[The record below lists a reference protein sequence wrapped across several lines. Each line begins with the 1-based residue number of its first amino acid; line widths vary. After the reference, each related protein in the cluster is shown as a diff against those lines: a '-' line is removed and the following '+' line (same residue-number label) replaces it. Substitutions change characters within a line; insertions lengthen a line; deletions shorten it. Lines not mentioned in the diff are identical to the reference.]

1 MQIVNMK
8 TFHMKKRYKIILG
21 IGLFIAALLF
31 TVPRVGRWYIV
42 KHSREIIGR
51 KLEIKKIRIN
61 YFTGTFR
68 INEVKLY
75 ESDLKSVF
83 LSFKQLKVNLKYL
96 PLLENEIFVQSIS
109 LDDPFVEVLQNSDKF
124 NFSDLTAP
132 DTKKPVIDTLPS
144 KPMKYIINNIK
155 ISRGYV
161 KYTDVSL
168 NHTIAMNKLD
178 LLIPGFTWNSDS
190 TNLNVNFRFVDGGG
204 LSSKLEINQADST
217 YSLNLKLDSLNLD
230 IIEPYLKSNMYIS
243 GLHGYL
249 SNDVQIK
256 GNMRS
261 VMQLFLK
268 GINHLYDC
276 SLSDTLNRKILS
288 FKEMT
293 VDINSLQPDNGKLD
307 LNYIGITDPYLFFEM
322 FDSTNNWLALI
333 KPPVGTPTDTLKI
346 KSDTVSEA
354 GTGSYTFSRFQISGG
369 KIQFSDKTLR
379 YPFDYTIDNIKLES
393 TPAKA
398 GEGKLTFNL
407 SAGLNGTGILTMN
420 ALINPA
426 NLKDLDLNMSVGQF
440 RMKEVDA
447 YFKHYFGLPV
457 SGGIMNFKT
466 DNKIR
471 PESFVSN
478 NSLYF
483 RKFTLDKAIKGKV
496 EYHLPL
502 RLALGILSDKDG
514 IIDLKAP
521 VESKGE
527 DVKVKNL
534 GKIVLKIIGNLFIKA
549 ATSPFNLLS
558 ASYKVDPASLQE
570 IRLNLS
576 DPSPDVKNLKS
587 VDIISDI
594 LNKKPG
600 LNIDFYYSINSSV
613 AVDSLAYMM
622 TLEEYSKDNKN
633 ADKNLKNV
641 ADSTLIKYLYTKSS
655 TASSASN
662 TGIKLLCRN
671 FIGTEKLEAKLDSLK
686 TLQIS
691 FLANYLSHD
700 KELSIDR
707 FKIIPNAPDTIK
719 PFGKY
724 PSFRS
729 YFTAA
734 GEK

>member
-1 MQIVNMK
+1 MK
-8 TFHMKKRYKIILG
+8 QLHLKKRYKIILG
-21 IGLFIAALLF
+21 IGLFIAVLLF
-31 TVPRVGRWYIV
+31 AVPRFGRWYIV

-51 KLEIKKIRIN
+51 KLEIQKIRIN

-75 ESDLKSVF
+75 ESDSKSVF
-83 LSFKQLKVNLKYL
+83 LSFNQLKVNLEYL
-96 PLLENEIFVQSIS
+96 PLLKNEILVKSIS

-124 NFSDLTAP
+124 NFSDLTAS
-132 DTKKPVIDTLPS
+132 DTAKSVTDTLPS
-144 KPMKYIINNIK
+144 KPMKYIINNIR
-155 ISRGYV
+155 ISGGYV
-161 KYTDVSL
+161 KYTDVNL
-168 NHTIAMNKLD
+168 NHTIALNKLD

-190 TNLNVNFRFVDGGG
+190 TNLDVDFRFVDGGG
-204 LSSKLEINQADST
+204 LSSKLEINQTDST

-230 IIEPYLKSNMYIS
+230 IIEPYLKSNMHIS

-249 SNDVQIK
+249 SNNVQIK

-268 GINHLYDC
+268 GINHVYDC
-276 SLSDTLNRKILS
+276 TLSDTLNRKILS

-293 VDINSLQPDNGKLD
+293 IDINSLQPDKNILD

-322 FDSTNNWLALI
+322 IDSTNNWLTLL
-333 KPPVGTPTDTLKI
+333 KPSVSTPTDTLQK
-346 KSDTVSEA
+346 KSDTASES

-379 YPFDYTIDNIKLES
+379 YPFDYTIENIKLES
-393 TPAKA
+393 TPVKA
-398 GEGKLTFNL
+398 GKGKLTFTL
-407 SAGLNGTGILTMN
+407 SAGLNGTGTLNME
-420 ALINPA
+420 ALIDPSNF
-426 NLKDLDLNMSVGQF
+426 KDLDLNMSVGQF

-447 YFKHYFGLPV
+447 YFKHYFGFPV
-457 SGGIMNFKT
+457 TGGIMNFKT

-478 NSLYF
+478 NSLFF
-483 RKFTLDKAIKGKV
+483 RKFTLDKAMKGKV
-496 EYHLPL
+496 EYHVPL

-527 DVKVKNL
+527 DVRVKNL

-570 IRLNLS
+570 IRLDLM
-576 DPSPDVKNLKS
+576 DPSPDVRNLKS

-600 LNIDFYYSINSSV
+600 LNIDFYYCINRSV
-613 AVDSLAYMM
+613 AADSLAYLM
-622 TLEEYSKDNKN
+622 TLEEYSKDNTN
-633 ADKNLKNV
+633 PDRNLKNV
-641 ADSTLIKYLYTKSS
+641 ADSTLIKYLKTKSS
-655 TASSASN
+655 SASSESN
-662 TGIKLLCRN
+662 LGIKILCRN
-671 FIGTEKLEAKLDSLK
+671 FIGTKNLDAKIDSMK
-686 TLQIS
+686 ALQIS
-691 FLANYLSHD
+691 FLANYLNHD
-700 KELSIDR
+700 KELPADR
-707 FKIIPNAPDTIK
+707 FKIIAVAPDTIK

-729 YFTAA
+729 YFTAS